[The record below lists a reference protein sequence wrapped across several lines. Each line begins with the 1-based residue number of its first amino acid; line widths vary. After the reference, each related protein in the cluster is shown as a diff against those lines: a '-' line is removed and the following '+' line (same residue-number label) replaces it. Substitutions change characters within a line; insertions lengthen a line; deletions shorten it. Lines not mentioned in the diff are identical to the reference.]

1 MADYLSMNLMEARL
15 DAERLVRQGNVAEG
29 VRLLTGVLGQVY
41 ATEEEYSSVV
51 QTLGRVLAG
60 AGDPSGALTCAWY
73 LGDAASADAVLPRVP
88 SPDRAR
94 TLSARGLK
102 MREGDARAQGLLQEA
117 AAEHEAAA
125 QVAQAAVC
133 REKAGD
139 WATARGL
146 WSRLSQQISGG
157 AEGDLYA
164 AGLARFNVAR
174 TSRNV
179 GDMRTAREATVSSVH
194 HLEQAADR
202 YESIGQRE
210 RAFDCFHVLV
220 EVGRQF
226 DTSEH
231 VLEGYVNLIRILS
244 EDNLRSHALQS
255 YEEAIGYLRQREE
268 ISAAATIA
276 QEMGA
281 YARRQGLPAV
291 ANHALDLQAELWRQ
305 VARSTMARGGPPD
318 IAENALLASVMCY
331 AEIGQFQ
338 KVGAVYVELAH
349 LPIEASRCAHYARA
363 SKRYEAAADERIEAA
378 AWSTSWQK
386 ESAFPDVWHVD
397 LVEWEQRGS
406 VADACADVLLAP
418 QGWSDVVR
426 RRALAGRMVALRV
439 EGARATAES
448 LVELVNAIESIE
460 LYSMLSPME
469 RLARAEHAS
478 VRAAVAKALGR
489 FLYKRTF
496 LSLRQLVADP
506 EAAVRQEANR
516 SLEQLRFPHA
526 FDPLARIYR
535 ESSDAGTR
543 ASALKALAHVDTDEA
558 AELVV
563 GVLVQ
568 AGPGERDAVMAAV
581 SGARNDR
588 LLEAAKKALATA
600 GAAGEPLHA
609 LLRARGAG
617 G

>member
-15 DAERLVRQGNVAEG
+15 DAERMVRQGDVREA

-60 AGDPSGALTCAWY
+60 AGDPCGALTCAWY
-73 LGDAASADAVLPRVP
+73 LGDAAAADAVLPRVP
-88 SPDRAR
+88 SSDRAR
-94 TLSARGLK
+94 TLSARGMKLG
-102 MREGDARAQGLLQEA
+102 EQDARAQRLLHEA

-226 DTSEH
+226 ETSEH

-268 ISAAATIA
+268 TSAAATIA

-305 VARSTMARGGPPD
+305 VARSTMERGGPAD
-318 IAENALLASVMCY
+318 IAENALLASVLCY

-363 SKRYEAAADERIEAA
+363 SKRYEAAADERIEAS
-378 AWSTSWQK
+378 AWSASWQK

-418 QGWSDVVR
+418 QAWSDVVR

-448 LVELVNAIESIE
+448 LVELVTAIESIE

-469 RLARAEHAS
+469 KLAQSEHAT

-496 LSLRQLVADP
+496 LSLRRLVADP

-535 ESSDAGTR
+535 EASDADTR

-588 LLEAAKKALATA
+588 LLEAAKKALAAA
-600 GAAGEPLHA
+600 GAAGEPLRA